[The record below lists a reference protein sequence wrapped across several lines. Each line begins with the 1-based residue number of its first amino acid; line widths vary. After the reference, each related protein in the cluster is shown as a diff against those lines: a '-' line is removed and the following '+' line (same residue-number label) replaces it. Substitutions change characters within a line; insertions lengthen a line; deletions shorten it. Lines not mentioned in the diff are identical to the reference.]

1 LNKVDKVTGKGLST
15 EDYTASEKSKLSG
28 IQSGAEVNVQSDWNQ
43 TDNAQD
49 DFIKNK
55 PTIPDVSGKLP
66 YTIPV
71 TGSNIDFATP
81 KIYNSP
87 ASPSSSNLTNDLTG
101 ASIGV
106 VQKIYS
112 NKAVG
117 PTYPAG
123 WVKVGTGTYTTGAL
137 NIIFVEW
144 VSGTRCEYWITKP
157 AS

>member
-1 LNKVDKVTGKGLST
+1 MSDNNININLDLSNYTTAEQLQTGLAGKVDKVTGKGLST
-15 EDYTASEKSKLSG
+15 EDYTTSEKSKLSG
-28 IQSGAEVNVQSDWNQ
+28 IQSGAEVNVH
-43 TDNAQD
+43 
-49 DFIKNK
+49 
-55 PTIPDVSGKLP
+55 
-66 YTIPV
+66 TIPV

-112 NKAVG
+112 NKAVE

-123 WVKVGTGTYTTGAL
+123 WVKVGTGTYTNGAL

-144 VSGTRCEYWITKP
+144 VSGTRCEYWISKR